1 VLVPVIEAD
10 GVGTLQPRHVGNQI
24 GVGRFE
30 LQVVMVA
37 HQAVGVNLPIR
48 FLARFRQR
56 FEKILPVH
64 ILQENSLAP
73 VALAHD
79 VRHRRRILDSHLAWH
94 QAISC
99 GMPPHKS
106 SLNQSFL
113 WTDPFDDRVI
123 CAANWFCQGMDGSM
137 GWLDLNPLKFTGT
150 AAAGISLKVDANSL
164 LPPPPARG
172 VANGCVFRRRLLHRR
187 KVRDARIISVA
198 QAGA

>member
-1 VLVPVIEAD
+1 MANEPVPVIEAD

-106 SLNQSFL
+106 SQNHTFL
-113 WTDPFDDRVI
+113 WIDPF
-123 CAANWFCQGMDGSM
+123 FHG
-137 GWLDLNPLKFTGT
+137 PLHQKH
-150 AAAGISLKVDANSL
+150 AAGAGRPLPQSSPRKTPTSAPVLNHSLK
-164 LPPPPARG
+164 G
-172 VANGCVFRRRLLHRR
+172 IILHVSHR
-187 KVRDARIISVA
+187 
-198 QAGA
+198 